1 MKGRFNRRSFL
12 HFGVKETIYLTIGV
26 CIMILSKQDLE
37 KLIFEE
43 IDKMSQIPA
52 LNEEDGTSALPQEET
67 DPTQQYVDWIVAINE
82 ASREAIQE
90 IESGT
95 EPYEA
100 ATMSR
105 LRQLALGLT
114 SEDFHHHFHG

>member
-12 HFGVKETIYLTIGV
+12 HFGAKETIYLTIGV

-43 IDKMSQIPA
+43 IDKMSPIPA
-52 LNEEDGTSALPQEET
+52 LNEEDGASPLPQEET

-114 SEDFHHHFHG
+114 NEDFHHHFHG

>member
-1 MKGRFNRRSFL
+1 
-12 HFGVKETIYLTIGV
+12 
-26 CIMILSKQDLE
+26 MILSKQDLE

-43 IDKMSQIPA
+43 IDKMSPIPA
-52 LNEEDGTSALPQEET
+52 LNEEDGASPLPQEET

-82 ASREAIQE
+82 ASREANQE
-90 IESGT
+90 IQSGT

-114 SEDFHHHFHG
+114 NEDFHHHFHG